1 MSKSSEI
8 LFNRFVLP
16 LWERCKY
23 PSFRKYLKSL
33 QNAWDYTPEEL
44 TKLQHKK
51 LICLVTH
58 ACTHVPYYRELGISI
73 TQIQRTASKEELLSL
88 FPILTRSILTK
99 HNQALISE
107 THSLSSLSTGTSSGS
122 TGTPVHFCKDQ
133 SAETMSKAVLYFGW
147 IQAGFKFGQTS
158 VTIWGNRKTVS
169 EVWTTKASR
178 MKALLFRQHR
188 IAACDLTSAET
199 VASAIADIRSASPK
213 FMDGYTNSLFLLA
226 KEWLSLGH
234 KHLGCTAI
242 FTTAESLLASQRLI
256 IESAFGPVFDQY
268 GCSEINGIAFQCSKC
283 GNYHI
288 ISPHVVTEFEPPSEN
303 GCCSIIVT
311 DLDNYAMPLIR
322 YQIGDTVIS
331 SDNVCT
337 ETNWPSIAGISGRIS
352 DVIVL
357 NDGTIVN
364 PISFFGDTLGRALL
378 SYFGVSVHHQTE
390 WDGEFFNVSIVP
402 GKLNSVTLSGLTD
415 HMHDVWE
422 CNTIPVKFQV
432 VPFIQPAKNGKR
444 NYFWNS
450 SSEIN

>member
-1 MSKSSEI
+1 MNKRSEF
-8 LFNRFVLP
+8 LFNHFVLP
-16 LWERCKY
+16 LWEHYKY
-23 PSFRKYLKSL
+23 PSFRRHLKSL
-33 QNAWDYTPEEL
+33 QSQWGYTPNEL
-44 TKLQHKK
+44 AKLQHKK
-51 LICLVTH
+51 LLRLVIH
-58 ACTHVPYYRELGISI
+58 ACSHVPHYRELGVSI
-73 TQIQRTASKEELLSL
+73 AQIRRTTCAEDILSL
-88 FPILTRSILTK
+88 FPILTRSKLNE

-107 THSLSSLSTGTSSGS
+107 THSLSSLSAGSSSGS
-122 TGTPVHFCKDQ
+122 TGTPVHFYKDQ
-133 SAETMSKAVLYFGW
+133 PAETMSKAVLYFGW

-226 KEWLSLGH
+226 KEWLSLGY

-242 FTTAESLLASQRLI
+242 FTTAESLLTSQRLI

-303 GCCSIIVT
+303 GSCSIIVT

-322 YQIGDTVIS
+322 YQIGDTVIP

-337 ETNWPSIAGISGRIS
+337 EANWPSIASISGRIS

-364 PISFFGDTLGRALL
+364 PISFFGDTLGRGLL
-378 SYFGVSVHHQTE
+378 SYFGASVHHQTE
-390 WDGEFFNVSIVP
+390 WNGEFFNISIVP
-402 GKLNSVTLSGLTD
+402 GKLNTINLSGLTD
-415 HMHDVWE
+415 HMHNVWE
-422 CNTIPVKFQV
+422 CSTIPIKFKV

-444 NYFWNS
+444 NYFLNS
-450 SSEIN
+450 S